1 MSTIF
6 RAGMMTLTLF
16 AALGFCAIAATA
28 QQNSGQTETGI
39 GRNCDD
45 PDKDKPSVALDADSV
60 AVLSGTKVKLT
71 ASGRGSKGEP
81 LEYMWRADRGRI
93 FGKGAAVEFDTAGL
107 APGKY
112 DVLLMGR
119 GGKCNPMT
127 VVKTIE
133 VIGCPPDL
141 RLVANNVRVNAGEV
155 VSISAAGLPNGFGLR
170 WSASEG
176 RVSGEGGAI
185 RVDTAGVAADTITV
199 SASSF
204 DVPDCSREITIA
216 VIKPPVIL
224 PDILNFPM
232 TGGRLNN
239 ANKAVL
245 DDVTLR
251 GERDIQARIVVTGK
265 STAKERPGLA
275 KIRAENARNYL
286 VSEKGV
292 DASRVEIRTQ
302 EGTAAEGGIE
312 IAIIPPGAR
321 MP

>member
-1 MSTIF
+1 MSTTF
-6 RAGMMTLTLF
+6 RNGVMPLALF
-16 AALGFCAIAATA
+16 AALGFCAVTASA
-28 QQNSGQTETGI
+28 QQNSNQSETGI

-45 PDKDKPSVALDADSV
+45 PNTDKPSVALDADAVS
-60 AVLSGTKVKLT
+60 VLSGTKVKLT
-71 ASGRGSKGEP
+71 ASGRGTKGEP

-93 FGKGAAVEFDTAGL
+93 FGKGPAVEFDTAGL
-107 APGKY
+107 APGRY
-112 DVLLMGR
+112 DVLVMGR

-141 RLVANNVRVNAGEV
+141 RLVANNVRVNAGDV
-155 VSISAAGLPNGFGLR
+155 VTISSSGVPAGFGLR

-176 RVSGEGGAI
+176 RVTENGGSI

-204 DVPDCSREITIA
+204 DIPECSREITIA

-251 GERDIQARIVVTGK
+251 GERDIQARIIVTGK
-265 STAKERPGLA
+265 STSTERKGLA
-275 KIRAENARNYL
+275 KVRAENARNYL

-302 EGTAAEGGIE
+302 EGTAPEGGIE

>member
-1 MSTIF
+1 MFTRFSKGVLPL
-6 RAGMMTLTLF
+6 ALF
-16 AALGFCAIAATA
+16 AAIFFCVTAASA
-28 QQNSGQTETGI
+28 QSNSNAAETGL

-45 PDKDKPSVALDADSV
+45 PNTDKPNVACDADSV

-93 FGKGAAVEFDTAGL
+93 FGKGSAVEFDTAGL
-107 APGKY
+107 APGTY

-119 GGKCNPMT
+119 GAKCNPMT

-141 RLVANNVRVNAGEV
+141 RLVASNVRVNAGDV
-155 VSISAAGLPNGFGLR
+155 VTVSSTGVPAGFGLR
-170 WSASEG
+170 WSSTDG
-176 RVSGEGGAI
+176 RVTEGNGSI
-185 RVDTAGVAADTITV
+185 RIDTAGVAADTIRV

-216 VIKPPVIL
+216 VVKPPVIL
-224 PDILNFPM
+224 PDIMNFPM

-265 STAKERPGLA
+265 STATERKGLA
-275 KIRAENARNYL
+275 KVRAENARNYL

-312 IAIIPPGAR
+312 IAIIPPGAK

>member
-1 MSTIF
+1 MTTVI
-6 RAGMMTLTLF
+6 RTGMLPLALF
-16 AALGFCAIAATA
+16 AALGFGAVTVSA
-28 QQNSGQTETGI
+28 QQNSNTSETGI
-39 GRNCDD
+39 GLNCDD
-45 PDKDKPSVALDADSV
+45 PNSDKPNVALDADSV

-71 ASGRGSKGEP
+71 ASGKGSKGEP

-93 FGKGAAVEFDTAGL
+93 FGKGSAVEFDTAGL

-112 DVLLMGR
+112 DVLVMGR

-155 VSISAAGLPNGFGLR
+155 VSISASGLPSGFGLR

-176 RVSGEGGAI
+176 RVSGDGGAI

-199 SASSF
+199 SATSF
-204 DVPDCSREITIA
+204 DVPECSREITIA

-251 GERDIQARIVVTGK
+251 GERDIQARIIVTGK
-265 STAKERPGLA
+265 SMPNERPGLA

-312 IAIIPPGAR
+312 IAILPPGAR